1 MSAFITLEG
10 PEGGG
15 KTTHARLLAEA
26 LQEKGF
32 DTLLT
37 REPGGSAIGDQIR
50 HILMSIQNTAM
61 HPSTE
66 FLLFSASRA
75 QHVRD
80 VIVPHLEQG
89 GVVICDR
96 YFHSSLAYQG
106 YGHGLD
112 LNSLRQITKFATND
126 LSPDLVLLL
135 DLPVQDGLIRRKEEG
150 DWNRMDAYEVEFHK
164 RIRQGYLS
172 MAAEEPAR
180 WKIVDATLSM
190 ELIQKGIQ
198 SFVIERLSNTE
209 YQNS

>member
-1 MSAFITLEG
+1 
-10 PEGGG
+10 
-15 KTTHARLLAEA
+15 
-26 LQEKGF
+26 
-32 DTLLT
+32 
-37 REPGGSAIGDQIR
+37 
-50 HILMSIQNTAM
+50 
-61 HPSTE
+61 
-66 FLLFSASRA
+66 
-75 QHVRD
+75 
-80 VIVPHLEQG
+80 LEQG

-164 RIRQGYLS
+164 RMRQGYLS
-172 MAAEEPAR
+172 MAAEEPTR

-190 ELIQKGIQ
+190 EQIQKGIQ
-198 SFVIERLSNTE
+198 SFVIQRLSNTE